1 VADDAHLERVWV
13 AHWRRAGVALA
24 RQRARELRELT
35 PEQALAASETLL
47 ALALTVPL
55 DSRRVTQSGL
65 VEQQRRFHRRAV
77 P

>member
-1 VADDAHLERVWV
+1 VAGDRRLEQAWV
-13 AHWRRAGVALA
+13 AHWRRAGAALA

-35 PEQALAASETLL
+35 PEQALAASEALL

-55 DSRRVTQSGL
+55 GPRRVADSGL
-65 VEQQRRFHRRAV
+65 VAQQRRFHRRAV